1 MFIKKPLLKLKT
13 KEKVRTTALIL
24 VKKYFFFPIFNTK
37 RKHSNTH
44 SRPNYQ
50 RFILLQWQIRNKIT
64 AGCDKLPKGNTIPFK
79 RSSLQKPPR
88 FKNHC
93 SHKQKPG
100 TKIFPFSQRLKQIFK
115 RIANHSRSIKILHKT
130 GFEIHGF

>member
-1 MFIKKPLLKLKT
+1 MFIKKPLLKFKT
-13 KEKVRTTALIL
+13 KEKIRTTALIL
-24 VKKYFFFPIFNTK
+24 VKNIFSSQSSIQK
-37 RKHSNTH
+37 KSNTH
-44 SRPNYQ
+44 SQPNYQ
-50 RFILLQWQIRNKIT
+50 RFTLLQWQIRNKIT
-64 AGCDKLPKGNTIPFK
+64 AGCDKLPKGNTNTFE

-115 RIANHSRSIKILHKT
+115 RIANYSRSIKILHKT